1 MSQKSAAAAP
11 ASEEVRRLFF
21 AAPLPPSLAQAAE
34 VVQRVLRRCEA
45 DVKWVEPHNLHFTLK
60 FLGDRPLSQVPALS
74 AVAQEVAARS
84 RSFRVMLQGLGA
96 FPHKQW
102 PQVVWIGCREGG
114 DSLARLGQELDAA
127 LGKAG
132 LAPRDKKP
140 FVPHLTLGRAR
151 SNRRLRQLVRL
162 LAEHEAAE
170 VGPLLLSSLSLMSSR
185 LSPQGP
191 TYTVIG
197 EFPLGGEVAS
207 GKPQVAG
214 AEREPEGPAA

>member
-1 MSQKSAAAAP
+1 MSQESAAASP
-11 ASEEVRRLFF
+11 ALEEIRRLFF
-21 AAPLPPSLAQAAE
+21 AVPLPQPLQVAAE
-34 VVQRVLRRCEA
+34 VVQRALRRSEA

-74 AVAQEVAARS
+74 RAAQEVAARS
-84 RSFRVMLQGLGA
+84 PSFRVMLQGLGA
-96 FPHKQW
+96 FPHDQW

-114 DSLARLGQELDAA
+114 DCLARLGRDLDAA
-127 LGKAG
+127 LDAAG

-151 SNRRLRQLVRL
+151 SNRRLMPLVRL
-162 LAEHEAAE
+162 LTQHKTAQ

-191 TYTVIG
+191 TYTVIE
-197 EFPLGGEVAS
+197 EFPLGTEVAS
-207 GKPQVAG
+207 GKSQVASG
-214 AEREPEGPAA
+214 